1 MTSEIPPHI
10 LKYIQSAIQLCGV
23 VVFMDSTSKRD
34 IQILG
39 ALARLESVAAVM
51 VNSRLDAVLLFGG
64 LRQLTGAS
72 EGPFVFSDKSF
83 VGEWSALLKAVKRGD
98 LQEFL
103 HPPEGWS
110 RERQLWNEV
119 RKFASSRRLM

>member
-10 LKYIQSAIQLCGV
+10 LKHIQSAIQLCEV

-39 ALARLESVAAVM
+39 ALERLGSVAAVM
-51 VNSRLDAVLLFGG
+51 VNSRLDAPLLFGG

-72 EGPFVFSDKSF
+72 ENPFVFSNQAF
-83 VGEWSALLKAVKRGD
+83 VGEWSTLLKAVKRGD

-110 RERQLWNEV
+110 RERQLWSEV
-119 RKFASSRRLM
+119 RQFSPSRRLM